1 MLSRLKWNADFRF
14 SHNSQHL
21 KKPRQPLLSPPLASM
36 QSPTAAATSGHRAS
50 RFLCTLPV
58 PEVTPSS
65 SIVISRWSAISYIP
79 SSTSSSGLNGGPSL
93 RAARSQKVPP
103 ATAQEAHSG
112 IASPRSTRRVRVANN
127 LITSASRD
135 FHALPSNETLPDA
148 AARTGQCSSGQLASQ
163 SDELEPESPLQ
174 PALSSQRVPS
184 SDAGSSVKPAIAVA
198 CAALA
203 LPLVTAAAAHA
214 ASGLAK
220 VPLTF
225 LQGLRDFLGGNSGT
239 LISPSDQWAV
249 WTVLLG
255 AAAGGFWY
263 GRLGPSFELQSSERL
278 GFEEWVQGTAR
289 LTCWDCSSFGIG

>member
-103 ATAQEAHSG
+103 ATAREAHSG

-127 LITSASRD
+127 SITSASRD
-135 FHALPSNETLPDA
+135 SHALRS
-148 AARTGQCSSGQLASQ
+148 GQCSSGQLASQ
-163 SDELEPESPLQ
+163 SDGLEPDSPLQ
-174 PALSSQRVPS
+174 PPLSSQRAPS
-184 SDAGSSVKPAIAVA
+184 SDAGSSVKPVIAIAIA